1 MVLRSMPASRR
12 RKLSVPSTSSSGSP
26 AENPSVSMRR
36 LAGSRY
42 TRRVCSQGVRCGFS
56 GVRLGADEVEV
67 SDMGAWR
74 FCLSSPTHP
83 CSQPVGLHLRGR
95 LWCVVCQRR
104 SLFLLGSPCMCLF
117 CPAPS
122 VAPSS
127 PWSARR
133 AFLLAAGASAAAP
146 VLAQVEVGSA
156 SSLRKLV
163 PAETLENSAAQQ
175 YQQMLQQAKAKRALA
190 PSDHPQLQRLHA
202 IAKRLIPHTMPWN
215 DRAKQ
220 WRWEVNLIGSSQIN
234 AFCMPGGKI
243 AFYTGILDQP
253 DADLVG
259 RELAARAGYQ
269 PSAAVSL
276 WQKMCNA
283 SGSKQGGLAFL
294 STHPSGPARIRELEV
309 NVPKVQGLYE
319 AARRNG

>member
-1 MVLRSMPASRR
+1 
-12 RKLSVPSTSSSGSP
+12 
-26 AENPSVSMRR
+26 
-36 LAGSRY
+36 
-42 TRRVCSQGVRCGFS
+42 
-56 GVRLGADEVEV
+56 
-67 SDMGAWR
+67 
-74 FCLSSPTHP
+74 
-83 CSQPVGLHLRGR
+83 
-95 LWCVVCQRR
+95 
-104 SLFLLGSPCMCLF
+104 MCLF
-117 CPAPS
+117 CPSPS

-175 YQQMLQQAKAKRALA
+175 YQQMLQQAKAQRALA
-190 PSDHPQLQRLHA
+190 PAGHPQLQRLHA
-202 IAKRLIPHTMPWN
+202 IAKRLIPHAAPWN
-215 DRAKQ
+215 DRARQ
-220 WRWEVNLIGSSQIN
+220 WRWEVNLIGSSQVN

-243 AFYTGILDQP
+243 AFYTCILDQLKLTDDEAAMIMGHEMAHALREHARERIAKTQGTNLALRLGSQLLGLGDLGNVAASLGGQLLTLQFSRSDES

-259 RELAARAGYQ
+259 LELAARGGYQ

-276 WQKMCNA
+276 WQKMGNA
-283 SGSKQGGLAFL
+283 TGGKQGGLAFL
-294 STHPSGPARIRELEV
+294 STHPSGPARIRELEQ
-309 NVPKVQGLYE
+309 NVPRVQGLYE